1 MAALINAVIDNNNVR
16 NQGRVLLF
24 IFVSIPLGSS
34 SMAEAAWNEL
44 YLLNL
49 KGT

>member
-1 MAALINAVIDNNNVR
+1 MAALINAVIDNSNVR

-24 IFVSIPLGSS
+24 IILSIPFGLVLC
-34 SMAEAAWNEL
+34 AEAAWNEL